1 MEPFGYAQDLVYLGK
16 LLISRLER
24 LSADSVWAH
33 RASGLRGAL
42 IRTLEQ
48 VEASSSMDCTP
59 EVLVRL
65 QSQIDLGFE
74 MLNLAAIELI

>member
-33 RASGLRGAL
+33 RATGLRGAL

-48 VEASSSMDCTP
+48 VEASSSIDYTP

-74 MLNLAAIELI
+74 MLNQAAIELI